1 MKQAKILTQKQLN
14 LFFKQL
20 EIYPNA
26 KRNRLIIAFTFF
38 GGLRIGEVT
47 KLFWKDVVDINYCVK
62 DEIILLA
69 ENTKAKET
77 QKVFINKKLRNCKK
91 RIKRNRTKRGWYVK
105 FFKRSRK

>member
-38 GGLRIGEVT
+38 G
-47 KLFWKDVVDINYCVK
+47 
-62 DEIILLA
+62 
-69 ENTKAKET
+69 
-77 QKVFINKKLRNCKK
+77 
-91 RIKRNRTKRGWYVK
+91 
-105 FFKRSRK
+105 